1 MPQFTRVGSFPSR
14 PMAELAVT
22 FLNANGID
30 AMVWADDAGGTYPH
44 LALYRGIALR
54 VREEDAEAAR
64 ELLEQ
69 AELEAAAVPPAD
81 PEDSRELRPIGKWI
95 VRLAAAAV
103 VAGAAISALP
113 PRR

>member
-1 MPQFTRVGSFPSR
+1 MPQFSRVGSFPSR

-22 FLNANGID
+22 YLHANGID

-64 ELLEQ
+64 ELLAQ
-69 AELEAAAVPPAD
+69 ADLEAQGTVDSGD
-81 PEDSRELRPIGKWI
+81 PRANRELRPVAKWI
-95 VRLAAAAV
+95 VRIAAALV
-103 VAGAAISALP
+103 VAGFVVSEFTS
-113 PRR
+113 R

>member
-1 MPQFTRVGSFPSR
+1 MPQFSRVGSFPSR

-22 FLNANGID
+22 YLNANGID

-64 ELLEQ
+64 ELLAQ
-69 AELEAAAVPPAD
+69 AELEGAAAHSD
-81 PEDSRELRPIGKWI
+81 PEESRPLRPVGKWI
-95 VRLAAAAV
+95 VRVAAAAI
-103 VAGAAISALP
+103 VAGAAISQL
-113 PRR
+113 PRRG